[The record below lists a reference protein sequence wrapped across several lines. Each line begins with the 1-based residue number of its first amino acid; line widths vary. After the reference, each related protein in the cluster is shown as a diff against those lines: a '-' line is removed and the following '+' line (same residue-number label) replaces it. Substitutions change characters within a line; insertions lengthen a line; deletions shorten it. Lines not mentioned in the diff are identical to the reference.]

1 MLRLLLVIS
10 AASAIAAS
18 AAQAG
23 DKKLNYGNIAKDDRI
38 EESDVNYNSM
48 KAHGFDGV
56 ADLLEDMTPEQR
68 REILD
73 LAAERKQELEAMSP
87 QERKALERQLRETA
101 QMIEADV
108 GFDNIDPAKLDA
120 AKAKNTEGTMNDM
133 GEFKKLREEK
143 QNKR

>member
-23 DKKLNYGNIAKDDRI
+23 DKLNYGNIAKDDRI
-38 EESDVNYNSM
+38 EASDVNYNSM
-48 KAHGFDGV
+48 KARGFDGV

-87 QERKALERQLRETA
+87 QERKALERQLSETA
-101 QMIEADV
+101 QMIEADI
-108 GFDNIDPAKLDA
+108 GFDNIDPAKLEPT
-120 AKAKNTEGTMNDM
+120 KAKTTEGTVTDI

-143 QNKR
+143 QNKK